1 MAKVVNE
8 CNKKSEEGKFVKKR
22 SRFFLRSWSERYMA
36 DCIIKMM
43 NPSGTMTIML
53 KVISRLLSQMKDH
66 SPAMNFPGCSLLPM
80 EKQLLNPLLHRCSAQ
95 KSGKALAN
103 PLFTPG

>member
-1 MAKVVNE
+1 M
-8 CNKKSEEGKFVKKR
+8 
-22 SRFFLRSWSERYMA
+22 RSWSERYMA

-43 NPSGTMTIML
+43 IML
-53 KVISRLLSQMKDH
+53 QVISSLLSQMKDH

-95 KSGKALAN
+95 KSGKVLAN
-103 PLFTPG
+103 PLFIPD

>member
-1 MAKVVNE
+1 M
-8 CNKKSEEGKFVKKR
+8 
-22 SRFFLRSWSERYMA
+22 RSWSERYMA

-43 NPSGTMTIML
+43 IML
-53 KVISRLLSQMKDH
+53 QVISSLLSQMKDH

-80 EKQLLNPLLHRCSAQ
+80 EKQLLNPLRHRCSAQ

-103 PLFTPG
+103 PLFIPD

>member
-1 MAKVVNE
+1 M
-8 CNKKSEEGKFVKKR
+8 
-22 SRFFLRSWSERYMA
+22 RSWSERYMA

-43 NPSGTMTIML
+43 IML
-53 KVISRLLSQMKDH
+53 QVISSLLSQMKDH

-80 EKQLLNPLLHRCSAQ
+80 EKQLLNPLLHKCSAQ

-103 PLFTPG
+103 PLFIPD

>member
-1 MAKVVNE
+1 M
-8 CNKKSEEGKFVKKR
+8 
-22 SRFFLRSWSERYMA
+22 RSWSERYMA

-43 NPSGTMTIML
+43 IML
-53 KVISRLLSQMKDH
+53 QVISSLLSQMKDH

-80 EKQLLNPLLHRCSAQ
+80 EKQLLNLLLHRCSAQ

-103 PLFTPG
+103 PLFIPD

>member
-1 MAKVVNE
+1 M
-8 CNKKSEEGKFVKKR
+8 
-22 SRFFLRSWSERYMA
+22 RSWSERYRA

-43 NPSGTMTIML
+43 IML
-53 KVISRLLSQMKDH
+53 QVISSLLSQMKDH

-103 PLFTPG
+103 PLFIPD

>member
-1 MAKVVNE
+1 M
-8 CNKKSEEGKFVKKR
+8 
-22 SRFFLRSWSERYMA
+22 RSWSERYMA

-43 NPSGTMTIML
+43 IML
-53 KVISRLLSQMKDH
+53 QVISSLLAQMKDH

-103 PLFTPG
+103 PLFIPD

>member
-1 MAKVVNE
+1 M
-8 CNKKSEEGKFVKKR
+8 
-22 SRFFLRSWSERYMA
+22 RSWSERYMA

-43 NPSGTMTIML
+43 IML
-53 KVISRLLSQMKDH
+53 QVISSLLSQMKDH

-103 PLFTPG
+103 PLFIPG

>member
-1 MAKVVNE
+1 M
-8 CNKKSEEGKFVKKR
+8 
-22 SRFFLRSWSERYMA
+22 RSWSERYMA

-43 NPSGTMTIML
+43 IML
-53 KVISRLLSQMKDH
+53 QVISSLLSQMKDH

-80 EKQLLNPLLHRCSAQ
+80 EKQLLNPLLHRCLAQ

-103 PLFTPG
+103 PLFIPD

>member
-1 MAKVVNE
+1 M
-8 CNKKSEEGKFVKKR
+8 
-22 SRFFLRSWSERYMA
+22 RSWSERYMA

-43 NPSGTMTIML
+43 IML
-53 KVISRLLSQMKDH
+53 QVISSLLSQMKDH

-103 PLFTPG
+103 PLFIPD

>member
-1 MAKVVNE
+1 
-8 CNKKSEEGKFVKKR
+8 
-22 SRFFLRSWSERYMA
+22 LRSWSERYMA

-43 NPSGTMTIML
+43 IML
-53 KVISRLLSQMKDH
+53 QVISSLLSQMKDH

-103 PLFTPG
+103 PLFIPD

>member
-1 MAKVVNE
+1 
-8 CNKKSEEGKFVKKR
+8 
-22 SRFFLRSWSERYMA
+22 LRSWSERYMA

-43 NPSGTMTIML
+43 NPSGTMMIML
-53 KVISRLLSQMKDH
+53 QVISRLLSQMKDH

-103 PLFTPG
+103 PLFIPD

>member
-1 MAKVVNE
+1 
-8 CNKKSEEGKFVKKR
+8 
-22 SRFFLRSWSERYMA
+22 MA

-43 NPSGTMTIML
+43 NPSGTMMIML

-66 SPAMNFPGCSLLPM
+66 SPAMNFPGYSLLPM

-95 KSGKALAN
+95 KSEKALAN